1 MVKILDK
8 SEPSEAW
15 LPCGSATFLAIIILI
30 VLVIQ
35 VFPLSY
41 NWTIG
46 LSIVLVIAGLVIAPL
61 TINGWLN
68 WRLFRDTAIESSG
81 KVVQRIHEEHEG
93 GYGGTSHEYFFV
105 VQFTNGQGSVK
116 LKARV
121 NETRYAATREGAS
134 VVVRFA
140 PGRPQVAKIKWDT
153 DATSLSK

>member
-1 MVKILDK
+1 MEKILDK

-15 LPCGSATFLAIIILI
+15 LPGGSATFLAIIIVI

-35 VFPLSY
+35 VFPLSR

-46 LSIVLVIAGLVIAPL
+46 LSNLLAIAGLVIAPL

-93 GYGGTSHEYFFV
+93 SYGGTSHEYYVV

-121 NETRYAATREGAS
+121 NETPYAAKLEGTS
-134 VVVRFA
+134 LLVRFA
-140 PGRPQVAKIKWDT
+140 PGRPQLARIKWDT
-153 DATSLSK
+153 DGTSFSK

>member
-1 MVKILDK
+1 MWGEED
-8 SEPSEAW
+8 
-15 LPCGSATFLAIIILI
+15 LPKKTK
-30 VLVIQ
+30 LVTV
-35 VFPLSY
+35 VFPLSQD
-41 NWTIG
+41 WTLG
-46 LSIVLVIAGLVIAPL
+46 LSMVLVIAAMVVAPL
-61 TINGWLN
+61 TIKGWLD

-93 GYGGTSHEYFFV
+93 GYGETSHEYFFV

-140 PGRPQVAKIKWDT
+140 PSRPQVARIKWDT